1 MLQTLIIVLNSQ
13 VFFLTFSLSHSLSVF
28 LSDFIT
34 SSPFSLGLRRMNSEL
49 TLVTPVVL
57 ETRTVTLTA
66 MTSTCNPGDSLVT
79 VAMEIANQW
88 SFCTSVIKSFL
99 GDCVCVYIFIF
110 THIHLRYKCCH
121 ISLEHNVIIWHSL
134 TFSMSLLS
142 SWTYSH
148 THTHRYW
155 RALACYF
162 RLSVFVL
169 PVGLPLQLRN
179 KTHICTQESR
189 FQLTHITHHIWDK
202 TIKTCQI

>member
-1 MLQTLIIVLNSQ
+1 MLQTLIMVLNSQ
-13 VFFLTFSLSHSLSVF
+13 LFFFTFSLSHSLSVF

-34 SSPFSLGLRRMNSEL
+34 SSPFSLGLRQMNSEL

-88 SFCTSVIKSFL
+88 SVIKSFL

-110 THIHLRYKCCH
+110 THIHLRYKCRH

-134 TFSMSLLS
+134 T
-142 SWTYSH
+142 
-148 THTHRYW
+148 
-155 RALACYF
+155 CYPHG
-162 RLSVFVL
+162 RTV
-169 PVGLPLQLRN
+169 
-179 KTHICTQESR
+179 THIHTGIGELWLVIS
-189 FQLTHITHHIWDK
+189 D
-202 TIKTCQI
+202 